1 MQIYADV
8 IDRQNAAARDQSMIR
23 DAAFSLMTMDQVE
36 TETSLSTNKAFSSMI
51 NGIAGQSTKHLDE
64 AKDASRRAWS

>member
-1 MQIYADV
+1 MQDYAN
-8 IDRQNAAARDQSMIR
+8 IIIRQNAAASDQSMIR
-23 DAAFSLMTMDQVE
+23 DAAFSLMTKDHIE

-51 NGIAGQSTKHLDE
+51 NGVTGQSTKHLDE